1 MNIVLFTFFAVA
13 TLSNQQQKFNKPPE
27 SEITNFKHFQNLK
40 PIIIK
45 SNNFKI
51 TYEKTPMIIQK

>member
-1 MNIVLFTFFAVA
+1 MNIALLTFFAA
-13 TLSNQQQKFNKPPE
+13 ITLSNQQQKINKLPE

-45 SNNFKI
+45 NNNLKI